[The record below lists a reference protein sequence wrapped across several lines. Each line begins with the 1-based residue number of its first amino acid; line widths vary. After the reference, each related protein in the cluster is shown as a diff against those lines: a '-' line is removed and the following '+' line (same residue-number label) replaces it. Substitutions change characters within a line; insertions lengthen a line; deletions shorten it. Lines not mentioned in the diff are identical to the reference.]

1 MNVVEKVTL
10 LDKKFIEATQEGCTC
25 LKGKFPND
33 ICNWCKMG
41 IGIEAIN
48 KISTQVLSDIG
59 TDIKC

>member
-41 IGIEAIN
+41 RFLRN
-48 KISTQVLSDIG
+48 SNSCG
-59 TDIKC
+59 T